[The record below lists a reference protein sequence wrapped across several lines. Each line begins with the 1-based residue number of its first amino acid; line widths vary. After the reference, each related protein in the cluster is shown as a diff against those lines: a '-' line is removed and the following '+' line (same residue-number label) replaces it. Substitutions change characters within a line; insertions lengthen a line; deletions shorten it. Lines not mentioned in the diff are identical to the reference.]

1 MTLIANKTDVK
12 KIEKIIDRH
21 KFKSSML
28 GNIALK
34 KSASDKSIIL
44 SGKLNK

>member
-1 MTLIANKTDVK
+1 
-12 KIEKIIDRH
+12 
-21 KFKSSML
+21 ML

-44 SGKLNK
+44 SGKLNKWKKI

>member
-1 MTLIANKTDVK
+1 MILIADKKDIRKIK
-12 KIEKIIDRH
+12 KIINKH
-21 KFKSSML
+21 KFASSML

-34 KSASDKSIIL
+34 KNASDKPLIL